1 MRTWSSFLSIL
12 LYSKYLQSN
21 FEVPGPLRS
30 LSWGVSFTVLCIKIL
45 KWSNKD
51 KKLSDNN
58 QKRPLAVT
66 PEMAPHLHN
75 DRRRS
80 SLQVPL
86 ENSIAIALLR
96 NKIDSSS
103 KKTSK
108 NSRLM
113 NLNESVSFGS
123 NVGSSEYLSSG
134 FKGGWVWEKRG
145 KRHRMRRQF
154 GSADRPNSFDTSAL

>member
-1 MRTWSSFLSIL
+1 MEMESIL
-12 LYSKYLQSN
+12 VFYTRPNS
-21 FEVPGPLRS
+21 EM
-30 LSWGVSFTVLCIKIL
+30 I
-45 KWSNKD
+45 NKD
-51 KKLSDNN
+51 KTLFDN

-96 NKIDSSS
+96 NKMDSSS
-103 KKTSK
+103 KKSSK

-123 NVGSSEYLSSG
+123 NVGSSEFLSSG

>member
-1 MRTWSSFLSIL
+1 MNRIIEEISFNCDIE
-12 LYSKYLQSN
+12 QST
-21 FEVPGPLRS
+21 F
-30 LSWGVSFTVLCIKIL
+30 
-45 KWSNKD
+45 
-51 KKLSDNN
+51 
-58 QKRPLAVT
+58 
-66 PEMAPHLHN
+66 
-75 DRRRS
+75 
-80 SLQVPL
+80 
-86 ENSIAIALLR
+86 R

>member
-1 MRTWSSFLSIL
+1 
-12 LYSKYLQSN
+12 
-21 FEVPGPLRS
+21 
-30 LSWGVSFTVLCIKIL
+30 
-45 KWSNKD
+45 
-51 KKLSDNN
+51 
-58 QKRPLAVT
+58 
-66 PEMAPHLHN
+66 MAPHLHN

-123 NVGSSEYLSSG
+123 NVRIHQIVSPISNSDFFNFFLTNIYYG
-134 FKGGWVWEKRG
+134 FFFIWQTEK
-145 KRHRMRRQF
+145 KTCF
-154 GSADRPNSFDTSAL
+154 GPIRILFSFSTAQTEKIWGNNS

>member
-1 MRTWSSFLSIL
+1 
-12 LYSKYLQSN
+12 
-21 FEVPGPLRS
+21 
-30 LSWGVSFTVLCIKIL
+30 
-45 KWSNKD
+45 
-51 KKLSDNN
+51 
-58 QKRPLAVT
+58 
-66 PEMAPHLHN
+66 MAPHLHN

-103 KKTSK
+103 KKSSK

-123 NVGSSEYLSSG
+123 NVGSSEYLPSFAASG